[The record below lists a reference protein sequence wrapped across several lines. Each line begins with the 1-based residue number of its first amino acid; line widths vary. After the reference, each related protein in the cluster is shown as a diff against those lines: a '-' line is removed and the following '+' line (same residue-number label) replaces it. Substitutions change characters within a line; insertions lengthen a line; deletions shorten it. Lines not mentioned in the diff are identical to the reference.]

1 MADGASVRARPE
13 GPPYQMPDETT
24 YTAGQRARP
33 TRRRDDVRR
42 RPKGPPYETTRRCI
56 CPARGP
62 RRTGRQTR
70 RRDDFGPMKL
80 VARRVSYSFPLTVV
94 ILVLSV
100 QRAGVFNEG
109 WRPDQTRRL
118 D

>member
-13 GPPYQMPDETT
+13 GPPYQMPDKTT
-24 YTAGQRARP
+24 YAAGQRARP

-42 RPKGPPYETTRRCI
+42 RPKGPPYERRDARRTRRLGSITDRMESC
-56 CPARGP
+56 
-62 RRTGRQTR
+62 
-70 RRDDFGPMKL
+70 
-80 VARRVSYSFPLTVV
+80 ARRVSYSFPLTAV

-109 WRPDQTRRL
+109 WRPDEAA
-118 D
+118 